1 MFVSSLSL
9 CAELRRDLP
18 PTTKFKSKQQENHGK
33 NCKQTKKKHGEEK
46 NWAYIYPRSIMILI
60 WIERLLSDRIRY
72 SQR

>member
-33 NCKQTKKKHGEEK
+33 NCKQTEK
-46 NWAYIYPRSIMILI
+46 NGEKKLNIHIPTLNYDLN
-60 WIERLLSDRIRY
+60 LN
-72 SQR
+72 

>member
-1 MFVSSLSL
+1 MEKIVSK
-9 CAELRRDLP
+9 R
-18 PTTKFKSKQQENHGK
+18 
-33 NCKQTKKKHGEEK
+33 KKKHGEKK